1 MANKVLF
8 IGQVWP
14 EPASSAAGYRIL
26 QLMRAFEQRKYGVH
40 FATAADASLRSSN
53 LKEEGITTHKIVL
66 NSSSFQDFIKVL
78 EPKVVVY
85 DRYYTEE
92 QYSWRVREVCAS
104 IIHVLDTEDLH
115 FLRADRDE
123 TSDPEKVADIR
134 NRELA
139 SIYRSD
145 LSLIISSFE
154 QRYLTEFLHIS
165 ADLLAYLP
173 FWLENYQAESN
184 HFEKTADFY
193 FIGNLSHKPNTAA
206 VQTLAR
212 MWPEIKLRLPHAEL
226 FVYGSY
232 VPQALLKYHSPKQG
246 FHLAGAFDKPLDML
260 RAHRILL
267 APLSFGAGLK
277 GKIYE
282 AMLYGIP
289 FVSTSC
295 GVEGFELT
303 DPKEVTADDESDFVE
318 KAVALYRD
326 AELWNRTSR
335 ELLSDFDKQFAT
347 TQYIDTFFKQLNLV
361 IGNVERHRE
370 RNPVGDILRQQA
382 FSASKYLSKYIEL
395 KNS

>member
-1 MANKVLF
+1 MTNRVLF

-26 QLMRAFEQRKYGVH
+26 QLMRAFAIHNYEVH
-40 FATAADASLRSSN
+40 FATAAEPTQRSADMHQ
-53 LKEEGITTHKIVL
+53 EGVVTHRIAL
-66 NSSSFQDFIKVL
+66 NSSTFQEFVKVID
-78 EPKVVVY
+78 PSVVVY

-92 QYSWRVREVCAS
+92 QFSWRVREVSAS

-123 TSDPEKVADIR
+123 TSSPEKEAEVR

-154 QRYLTEFLHIS
+154 QRYLMEFLQIS
-165 ADLLAYLP
+165 GDLLAYLP
-173 FWLENYQAESN
+173 FWQENYQAESN
-184 HFEKTADFY
+184 QFDNTADFY
-193 FIGNLSHKPNTAA
+193 FIGNLSHKPNTTA
-206 VQTLAR
+206 VHTLAR
-212 MWPEIKLRLPHAEL
+212 IWHEIKLRLPQAEL
-226 FVYGSY
+226 FVYGNY
-232 VPQALLKYHSPKQG
+232 VPQALLKYHSPEQG

-260 RAHRILL
+260 RAHRVLL

-289 FVSTSC
+289 FVSTVI

-303 DPKEVTADDESDFVE
+303 EPNEVTAADDADFVL
-318 KAVALYRD
+318 KAVALYSD
-326 AELWNRTSR
+326 VGLWHRISR
-335 ELLSDFDKQFAT
+335 NLQSDFEMQFGT
-347 TQYIDTFFKQLNLV
+347 SQYIDTFFKQLNIVMADL
-361 IGNVERHRE
+361 ELHRR

-382 FSASKYLSKYIEL
+382 FSAAKYLSKYIEQ
-395 KNS
+395 KNR